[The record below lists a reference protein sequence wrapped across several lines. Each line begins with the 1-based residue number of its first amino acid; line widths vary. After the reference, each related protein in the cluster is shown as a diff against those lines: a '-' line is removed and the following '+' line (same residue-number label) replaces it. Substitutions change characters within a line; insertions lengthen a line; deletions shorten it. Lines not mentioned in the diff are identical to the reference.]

1 MEQQRKENTHNVKPI
16 GKRTIAQ
23 VKDLFEIWLV
33 QLIQLQIF
41 IQTKVSIDL
50 LLTKAFMF
58 LCLAIFLPFRI
69 ETKRKIMRQLLQHSK
84 ELPTFD
90 ISF

>member
-1 MEQQRKENTHNVKPI
+1 MEQQRKEKTHNVKPI

-41 IQTKVSIDL
+41 IQTKVSID
-50 LLTKAFMF
+50 
-58 LCLAIFLPFRI
+58 
-69 ETKRKIMRQLLQHSK
+69 
-84 ELPTFD
+84 
-90 ISF
+90 